1 MLDVL
6 KTCLKPLAPVA
17 SQGLQFVFWVGVGF
31 MLSCSVFI
39 VCVCFVLLSFTIL
52 LYFFTILFRLLFLPQ
67 ILIFQF
73 VSC

>member
-52 LYFFTILFRLLFLPQ
+52 LFFLGYFFCLKFSFSSLFHVEWLL
-67 ILIFQF
+67 
-73 VSC
+73 